1 MSFEK
6 REIILIVGILF
17 LMIGMMALPNIQ
29 PIYAVTIAIV
39 IYFGVRVFVGRRKKQ
54 IQESIGEGAC
64 AVCGQ
69 GIIKNKCH
77 NCDKIN
83 DSRSA

>member
-1 MSFEK
+1 MMSF
-6 REIILIVGILF
+6 I
-17 LMIGMMALPNIQ
+17 A
-29 PIYAVTIAIV
+29 PIYAVSLAIV

-64 AVCGQ
+64 AICGQ
-69 GIIKNKCH
+69 RIIKNKCP

-83 DSRSA
+83 DSSSA

>member
-1 MSFEK
+1 LQFEK

-54 IQESIGEGAC
+54 IQKSVGEGVC

-69 GIIKNKCH
+69 RIIKNKCP
-77 NCDKIN
+77 NCDKTN
-83 DSRSA
+83 